1 MTRKHIVI
9 LLCAA
14 LAGALLGLA
23 GQAADP
29 SGLMGLLSAPGQ
41 GLRELSLSGPW
52 GNLGAWAVTLAITLL
67 PLLLLVLPKGRGPL
81 VWEDWLLPLTG
92 IVGFCMVFFSVNP
105 TLLPLVLPQVWPFAS
120 LCVFLSLLVAR
131 LVLRAMRRLAH
142 EEAGRLAGVLRILLW
157 VCALLA
163 AFAAA
168 YGRIGGFA
176 GQASQ
181 ALSGVSSPG
190 LAGISGLDQL
200 PMADSMTDAV
210 TGGLVLQFILL
221 IPSLAADLFT
231 AFVLAQ
237 AASLTA
243 VLRED
248 LFSGD
253 AVEQCRS
260 TAHWCRQM
268 VVWST
273 LLTVVQN
280 LLQLLFLPYLL
291 QSSFQVYIPLSSLVL
306 AAALYLLCRCL
317 QQGKELQEDNQS
329 II

>member
-29 SGLMGLLSAPGQ
+29 NGLMDLLSAPGQ

-52 GNLGAWAVTLAITLL
+52 GNLWAWAVTLAITLL

-105 TLLPLVLPQVWPFAS
+105 TLLPLILPQVWPFAS
-120 LCVFLSLLVAR
+120 LCVYLSLLAAW
-131 LVLRAMRRLAH
+131 LVLRVLRRL
-142 EEAGRLAGVLRILLW
+142 EDQEADRLAGGLRVLLW
-157 VCALLA
+157 ACALLA
-163 AFAAA
+163 AFGTA
-168 YGRIGGFA
+168 YSQVAGFIT
-176 GQASQ
+176 QTSQ
-181 ALSGVSSPG
+181 ALSGVSNPAFSW
-190 LAGISGLDQL
+190 
-200 PMADSMTDAV
+200 MTNNLTDFII
-210 TGGLVLQFILL
+210 GGLILQFLL
-221 IPSLAADLFT
+221 LLPPLAANLFT
-231 AFVLAQ
+231 AFLLAQ
-237 AASLTA
+237 AASLTS
-243 VLRED
+243 VLKD
-248 LFSGD
+248 GLFSQA
-253 AVEQCRS
+253 AVERCNITARFCRY
-260 TAHWCRQM
+260 T
-268 VVWST
+268 VVWSA
-273 LLTVVQN
+273 LLTALKN
-280 LLQLLFLPYLL
+280 LLQLTFLAFPL
-291 QSSFQVYIPLSSLVL
+291 QSDFQVYIPLSSLVL

>member
-29 SGLMGLLSAPGQ
+29 SGLMALLSAPGQ

-105 TLLPLVLPQVWPFAS
+105 TLLPLILPEVWPFVS
-120 LCVFLSLLVAR
+120 LCVYLSLLAAW
-131 LVLRAMRRLAH
+131 LVLRVLRRL
-142 EEAGRLAGVLRILLW
+142 EDQEAGRLAGVLRVLLW
-157 VCALLA
+157 ACALLA
-163 AFAAA
+163 AFGTACSQVT
-168 YGRIGGFA
+168 GFIA
-176 GQASQ
+176 QTSQ
-181 ALSGVSSPG
+181 ALSGVSNPALSW
-190 LAGISGLDQL
+190 
-200 PMADSMTDAV
+200 MTSNLTDFII
-210 TGGLVLQFILL
+210 GGLILQFILL

-231 AFVLAQ
+231 AFLLAQ
-237 AASLTA
+237 AASLTS
-243 VLRED
+243 VLKD
-248 LFSGD
+248 GLFSQA
-253 AVEQCRS
+253 AVERCNI
-260 TAHWCRQM
+260 TARFCRQT
-268 VVWST
+268 VVWSA
-273 LLTVVQN
+273 LLTTLKN
-280 LLQLLFLPYLL
+280 LLQLTFLAFPL
-291 QSSFQVYIPLSSLVL
+291 QSDFQVYIPLSSLVL

>member
-29 SGLMGLLSAPGQ
+29 SGLMDLLSAPGQ

-105 TLLPLVLPQVWPFAS
+105 TLLPLILPQVWPFVS
-120 LCVFLSLLVAR
+120 LCVYLSLLAAW
-131 LVLRAMRRLAH
+131 LVLRVLRRL
-142 EEAGRLAGVLRILLW
+142 EDQEAGRLAGVLRVLLW
-157 VCALLA
+157 ACALLA
-163 AFAAA
+163 AFGTACSQVT
-168 YGRIGGFA
+168 GFIA
-176 GQASQ
+176 QTSQ
-181 ALSGVSSPG
+181 ALSGVSNPALSW
-190 LAGISGLDQL
+190 
-200 PMADSMTDAV
+200 MTNNLTDFII
-210 TGGLVLQFILL
+210 GGLILQFILL

-231 AFVLAQ
+231 AFLLAQ
-237 AASLTA
+237 AASLTS
-243 VLRED
+243 VLKD
-248 LFSGD
+248 GLFSQA
-253 AVEQCRS
+253 AVERCNI
-260 TAHWCRQM
+260 TARFCRQT
-268 VVWST
+268 VVWSA
-273 LLTVVQN
+273 LLTTLKN
-280 LLQLLFLPYLL
+280 LLQLTFLAFPLH
-291 QSSFQVYIPLSSLVL
+291 SDFQVYIPLSSLVL